1 MNNYANLT
9 INGKRQF
16 FEQEVVYTQDSIK
29 NYPRRNQSF
38 YVISHDEEENYNI
51 FEEYTNL

>member
-16 FEQEVVYTQDSIK
+16 FEQEVIYTQDSVK
-29 NYPRRNQSF
+29 NYPRRNQGF
-38 YVISHDEEENYNI
+38 YVTSYDEEENYNI